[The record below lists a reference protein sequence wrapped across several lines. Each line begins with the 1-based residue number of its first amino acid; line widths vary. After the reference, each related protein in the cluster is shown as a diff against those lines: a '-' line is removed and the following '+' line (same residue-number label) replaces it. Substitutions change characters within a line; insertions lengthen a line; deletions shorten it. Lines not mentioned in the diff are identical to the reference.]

1 MSRKN
6 IENIYSLSPMQ
17 QGLLFHSLVASQE
30 ASYPVQIDWTLRGN
44 LDEAA
49 FLRAWQ
55 EVVDRHPI
63 LRTAFVWERLEKPM
77 QIVRKRILI
86 PVEQRDL
93 REMPAADQK
102 VWVTSYAADECNKS
116 FDLTRAPLMRLSL
129 LRLSDDT
136 YRFIWSLHH
145 LIIDGWS
152 LPLLVKEVFA
162 LYAAYSTGKEPR
174 LDRVKPFG
182 DYIGWLNKQSLSGA
196 ETFWK
201 RTLAGFVAPTPF
213 RVDHPVKEGEA
224 HEVDETMLVFSAAES
239 ASLQAFARQHQ
250 LTLSTLVQGAWALLL
265 ARYSG
270 EDDVLFGAT
279 VSGRSAPVPGID
291 RMVGL
296 FINTLPVR
304 VKVPAEQP
312 IVAWLAALQ
321 DQYSELREYEYSPLV
336 EVQGWSEVP
345 RGLPLFESQV
355 AFENYPEAEAL
366 LQGAGGLTVDKAR
379 METRT
384 HYPLTVV
391 AVFQKIL
398 MVRISSDRR
407 RFELPVVERMLQH
420 LKRLLAG
427 MLEQPTARVGEL
439 PLLTDDEKHRV
450 VVTWNE
456 SAVAFA
462 NAQHERVDQL
472 FDARADAT
480 PDALALVAGGARL
493 TYRELETQANR
504 LAHHLQTLGVGPDA
518 VVGLSM
524 GRTAEIIV
532 GLLGILKA
540 GGAYVPIDPAYPPAR
555 IAQIVEDAGVRVI
568 VTLGEFAAAMP
579 ATNVTV
585 VRLDD
590 DAAELAAASDA
601 RPTSAATAS
610 NLAYVLFTSGSTGKP
625 KGVAIEHRQ
634 LVNYVRGVASKL
646 ALPEDASY
654 AHISTFSADLGNTVL
669 FPPLCLGGTLHVIPQ
684 DLTTDPNG
692 LAEYF
697 ARERIDCLKIVPSHL
712 AALLSAS
719 HPERLIPRRLLV
731 LGGEGSSWD
740 LIARIAKLA
749 PDCRILN
756 HYGPTETTVGV
767 LTYPVDPTR
776 PAPTAIV
783 PLGRPLPNSRIY
795 VLDPRSQPT
804 PVGVPGEVYIG
815 GDGVARG
822 YLNRPDLTDERFV
835 PDPFGAPGSR
845 LYRTGDRARTLPD
858 GTICFLGRIDFQVK
872 IRGFRIE
879 LGEIEAAVQAHPAVA
894 EIIVLA
900 QEEAS
905 GDKRLVAYL
914 VPSAGSIDVPE
925 LRASLGQR
933 LPEYM
938 IPAAFVVL
946 DALPLTSNG
955 KIDRRA
961 LPALESSKIE
971 EAAIHVGPR
980 NPVEEVLAGIWSD
993 VFDRPEISVHDR
1005 FSDLGG
1011 HSLLAIQII
1020 ARTREAFQAEIPL
1033 RAIFEHPTI
1042 AALAEAVQ
1050 ASMREEEGLAAPP
1063 IEKVSRESA
1072 LRLSFAQERLWF
1084 LDQLEPGSAFYNVP
1098 SGLRIKGPLD
1108 AAALERALREI
1119 IRRHEVLRT
1128 TFTSFE
1134 GRPTQVIHESIA
1146 FTFPIDLVGPV
1157 PAAERDAV
1165 VRRHAEQ
1172 EAARPFDLITG
1183 PLVRARLVELD
1194 GDDHLLLLTLHHI
1207 VSDGWTRGIFNRELT
1222 TLYTAFLADKPSP
1235 LPELTLQY
1243 ADYAAWQRGWLAG
1256 EILDRQI
1263 AYWKKQ
1269 LTGAPQA
1276 IELPTDRPRP
1286 PVQRYRGGQ
1295 RITVLSADI
1304 AKSLKDLARREG
1316 VTLYM
1321 TLLAALDV
1329 LLHRYTGQDDVVVGT
1344 SISNRGHAD
1353 TERMIGFF
1361 INALVLRTELSG
1373 DLTFLDLLARV
1384 RDVCLGAYAHQDM
1397 PFERLVQELQPE
1409 PDPSRSPLF
1418 QVIFTMQNAPVSAID
1433 LSGLQLRPVKAESA
1447 TVKYDLTFVMGET
1460 PGGLGVSI
1468 EYNTDLFD
1476 AATIERMLGHLA
1488 TLLEGVAKSPDR
1500 RLGDLPLLRDEERQ
1514 RLLGAWNDTA
1524 ATFSTDEAI
1533 HELFEAQVD
1542 ATPDRMAL
1550 VAGLDRLTF
1559 GELDRRANR
1568 LAHHLRARG
1577 VGPESVVGLAVSRS
1591 AGMIVGLLAI
1601 LKAGGAYVPLDP
1613 AYPASRLADIL
1624 GEARS
1629 TVVVTEGRFAA
1640 SLPEGVRVVRLDDDA
1655 AAILAESAERPESA
1669 VTAQNLAYVLFT
1681 SGSTGKPK
1689 GVAIE
1694 HRQLVNYV
1702 RGVMTRLD
1710 LGDDASY
1717 AHVSTF
1723 SADLGNTV
1731 LFPPLVSGGCLHVIA
1746 EELTT
1751 NPNALAEYFT
1761 HERIDCLKI
1770 VPSHLAALLSAAHPE
1785 RILPKK
1791 LLVLGG
1797 EASTW
1802 ELVARLE
1809 KLAPAMRILNH
1820 YGPTETTVGVLT
1832 YAVEKGHPAAS
1843 PIVPL
1848 GRPLPNSRVYVLDA
1862 RRELSPVG
1870 VPGEVYIGG
1879 DGVAR
1884 GYLNRPDLTAER
1896 FVADP
1901 FGPAGSR
1908 LYRTGDRARTL
1919 PDGALVFLGRID
1931 HQVKIRGYRI
1941 ELGEIESALAT
1952 DAGVAEAVVLAPEDR
1967 PGDRRLVAYVVLRDG
1982 AAIGDVKSRLG
1993 ERLPEYMVPGSFV
2006 AIATIPLTPNGK
2018 IDRRALAASED
2029 RAEGATEDGY
2039 APPRNPVEE
2048 VLTAIWT
2055 DVFDRE
2061 RIGIHERF
2069 SDLGG
2074 HSLLAIQIVARARD
2088 AFQTSLALRA
2098 IFESPTIAGL
2108 AERIEESIREDE
2120 GAVVPPIRRAPREQ
2134 PLRLSFAQE
2143 RLWFLDQLEPGS
2155 ASYNIPAAIRL
2166 VGALDALALERALAT
2181 IYRRHE
2187 VLRTSFTAVDGH
2199 PTQVIHAD
2207 ATLRFLIQDLG
2218 EMLADDREAAM
2229 RAEVAAEAALPFDL
2243 ARGPLFR
2250 ARLIRLG
2257 VDEHVLL
2264 YTMHH
2269 IVSDAWTRGILN
2281 RELAAL
2287 YEAFQSGR
2295 PSPLPDLPIQYA
2307 DYAEWQRSWLDGEA
2321 LGRQLAYWKKHL
2333 EGAPSSID
2341 LPTDRPRPPVQTFRG
2356 ERRFFE
2362 LSPELTRGLKDLS
2375 RREGATLFMTL
2386 LAAFDVLLHRYSG
2399 QSDLVVGTPILNR
2412 TRQETEGL
2420 IGFFLNTLAIRAE
2433 ITPELTF
2440 QELLGRV
2447 REACLGAYGHQ
2458 DMPFERLVTEL
2469 SPERDLSRSPLFQ
2482 VMFTLQNAPGEAPR
2496 LGGLRLS
2503 PVSSG
2508 IATSKFDLT
2517 LGLGEGRG
2525 GLLGSFEYNSDL
2537 FDQSTIDR
2545 MIEHLRTLLEG
2556 VVENAERP
2564 VVAIPILGAM
2574 EREHVLR
2581 GLNATHVEHPKG
2593 RLIHQIF
2600 EAQADATPDAI
2611 ALVFEDQSLTYREVD
2626 GRANQL
2632 AHALRKRGVGPD
2644 VLVGVCLDRSLEL
2657 VIALYAV
2664 LKAGGAYVPL
2674 DPEYPKDRLAFMVE
2688 DARVPVL
2695 LTQAHVEAALPPH
2708 GAQVIRLDTGW
2719 DEIAKEPDSRLDRGD
2734 LGLANLAYVIY
2745 TSGSTGRPKGAMN
2758 EHRGVLNRLQWM
2770 QSAHGL
2776 TGEDRVLQKTP
2787 FSFDVSVWEFFWP
2800 LMFGATLVVAK
2811 PEGHKDPAY
2820 LADLVEAQ
2828 RITTMHFVPS
2838 MLKVFTD
2845 ELATSAPRARC
2856 GSLKRVFASGEA
2868 LLPTIVDGF
2877 AARLPGAALHNL
2889 YGPTEAAVDVTAWE
2903 CKAGS
2908 AIVPIGKPIDNVRIY
2923 LLDDRREPVPV
2934 GIRGELY
2941 IGGVQVARGYLNRV
2955 ELTADRFVADPFV
2968 PEEGYPLYR
2977 TGDVARWL
2985 PNGEIE
2991 YLGRVDHQVKIRGFR
3006 IELGE
3011 IEAAL
3016 AEHPATREV
3025 VVVAREDRP
3034 GDKRL
3039 VAYLACVEGPAPT
3052 VGDLRSFLKD
3062 TLPDY
3067 MVPAAFIV
3075 LAELP
3080 LTSSGK
3086 IDRRALPAPEDADR
3100 LDTGE
3105 AFVAP
3110 RSDVEATLCRIWAG
3124 VLRVEQVGVHD
3135 NFFEIGGDSIL
3146 SIQIVARAQQ
3156 AGLSITPRQLFQ
3168 HQTVAEL
3175 AEVAGTTRA
3184 LEAEQGLVTGSVEPT
3199 PVQRWW
3205 LELAPED
3212 PQHWNQSTFLEMK
3225 EPVDAAILEAV
3236 LGHLI
3241 AHHDALRLRLTR
3253 GSEGVSAVISAPQG
3267 PVPMITFDLRDAPEA
3282 AIAASIEKG
3291 AAEAQASL
3299 DLESGPLLRA
3309 VLWKLAPTS
3318 ADRLLIVIHHLAV
3331 DGVSWRILL
3340 DDLWTAYGQ
3349 LARGE
3354 AIQLAPKTTSFK
3366 RWSERLV
3373 EEAAIDAAVDEEAY
3387 WLSPARQHA
3396 ARVPVD
3402 RAEAAN
3408 TEGSVRHVVLA
3419 LTPAETE
3426 SLLREVPEAYQT
3438 QINDVLLAAFAQ
3450 AASAW
3455 TRSPNILVD
3464 VEGHGREDT
3473 IADVDVTRTV
3483 GWFTTVY
3490 PVLIELPPDAA
3501 PGRILTSVKEQLRAI
3516 PRRGLGYG
3524 LLRYLRGGMPSLA
3537 LEAMPAAEISFNYL
3551 GQIDQALPESGTFVR
3566 ARESSGP
3573 PHSLRARR
3581 RYLLDVAAN
3590 ISAGALRVRFAYSE
3604 ARHDKA
3610 TIERLAEGFLAALRA
3625 LITHA
3630 ISPEAGGYT
3639 PADFPRATLSQ
3650 EFIDALA
3657 ARDPGARGRKKT
3669 IDDIYPL
3676 SPMQQGLLFHTLVAR
3691 DTGTYVVHLGW
3702 TIRGQLD
3709 VAAFTRAF
3717 DEVANRHPILRTAF
3731 LWERLERP
3739 IQVVRKRVQVPVI
3752 LEDLRELGPEAQ
3764 AARIVEVAEA
3774 DRSRPFD
3781 LAEAP
3786 LMRLTF
3792 LRLADDA
3799 YRFYWSRHHLVMD
3812 GWSTP
3817 IVLREV
3823 FALYD
3828 AYAVG
3833 KEARLERVRP
3843 YGDYIAWIGAQ
3854 DTAKTEAFW
3863 RAQLKGFREP
3873 TPLGIEKAALPGEI
3887 EEFEEQRF
3895 VLPEAISGK
3904 LASFGRQHQLTMST
3918 VVQGAWALLLARY
3931 SGEDDVLFGATVSG
3945 RSAPVTG
3952 VDRMVGLFINTLAVR
3967 VAVDREAHALAWLK
3981 ALQEQQA
3988 ELREYEHTPLVHVQ
4002 GWSEMPRGTPLF
4014 ESLVVFENYPVEE
4027 SLKQGVR
4034 GLEILDARTTERP
4047 PYPLTVLAAFRR
4059 TLLVRVAYDRR
4070 RFDAPAVERLLGHL
4084 RALLEGIAAHPDV
4097 RLGELGIL
4105 SADERQ
4111 ELIHGLNDTDFTQP
4125 PAACLSD
4132 VFEAQVDA
4140 TPDAIALVFEE
4151 KMLTYRELDR
4161 RANQLARA
4169 LVKRG
4174 VGPEVLVGV
4183 CLDRSLEMVVAL
4195 YGVLKAGGAYVP
4207 LDPEYPQ
4214 DRLAFMLDDTK
4225 VPVVLTQAHL
4235 AGVLPAHG
4243 AQVIRLDTEWD
4254 AIANEPGS
4262 RPERAGITPDSL
4274 AYVIYTSGSTG
4285 RPKGA
4290 MNAHRGVLNRL
4301 FWMQRAYG
4309 LTPGDR
4315 VLQKTPFSFDVSVW
4329 EFFWPLMFGARLVI
4343 ARPEGHKDPGYLAGL
4358 IQAAAISTMHFVP
4371 SMLTV
4376 FLDDAASAGCTSL
4389 RRVFCSG
4396 EALPPPLV
4404 DAFFARLGATE
4415 LHNLYG
4421 PTEAAVDVTYFECKP
4436 GLPVIPIGRPVDNT
4450 SIYLLDASG
4459 SPVPR
4464 GVRGELYIGGVQVG
4478 RGYLNRAELTAER
4491 FLPDPFRGDGARMY
4505 RTGDVARWLPD
4516 GNVEY
4521 LGRADFQV
4529 KIRGFRIELG
4539 EIESALLRHG
4549 MVREVV
4555 VVAREDRPGDKR
4567 LVAYLVCAEGPA
4579 PSVGELRAFLKE
4591 TLPDYMLPA
4600 AFVVQLALPL
4610 TASGKIDRRALPAPD
4625 EGARLATGE
4634 AFVAPRDRAEEELCR
4649 IWASVL
4655 RLPHVG
4661 VHDNFFEIG
4670 GDSILSIQI
4679 VSRAQLAGLSITP
4692 RQVFEHPTVAELAAV
4707 AGSRAAVSAEQG
4719 AVTGTAPL
4727 TPVQQWFL
4735 ELAPEDPGHW
4745 NQMSFLEAKEPLD
4758 AAALEFAVSELVRH
4772 HDALRLRVTTSGADR
4787 AQEFAPPG
4795 VEAPFRRVDLT
4806 DLGDADSVAAIEK
4819 TAIETQS
4826 SLDLA
4831 AGPVLRV
4838 VLFDLGPARPSRLL
4852 FVIHHLAVD
4861 GVSWRI
4867 LLEDLWTAYGQRRRG
4882 EAIALPPK
4890 TTSFKRWAE
4899 ELAEHAKSPM
4909 IRGESDYWL
4918 APERGATHA
4927 IPVDHERGEND
4938 ERSVRAVVASL
4949 SADETES
4956 LLRDVPEAY
4965 RTQINDVLLTAFAQ
4979 VLGSW
4984 TGTPG
4989 ARVDLEGHGR
4999 EEIFADADITR
5010 TVGWFTAVFP
5020 VVIDLPESQAPG
5032 EALKSVKEQLR
5043 ALPGRGLGYGMLR
5056 YLGERGVADELR
5068 AAPQSGVMFNY
5079 LGQRDQAL
5087 PEDSPFRWARES
5099 SGPSRSPRA
5108 RRRYLL
5114 DVNATI
5120 AEGRLH
5126 VRWIYSENRHEKA
5139 TIEDLARR
5147 YTEALSA
5154 LIAHCVSPEARGV
5167 TPSDFQDAGLS
5178 QEALDMLVGVVDDD
5192 DLS

>member
-30 ASYPVQIDWTLRGN
+30 ASYPVQIDWTLRGD

-63 LRTAFVWERLEKPM
+63 LRTAFAWERLEKPM

-93 REMPAADQK
+93 RDLPEAERRA
-102 VWVTSYAADECNKS
+102 WVTSYAAEERDRS

-129 LRLSDDT
+129 LRLEDDA

-152 LPLLVKEVFA
+152 LPLVVKEVFA
-162 LYAAYSTGKEPR
+162 LYEAHAKGKEPR
-174 LDRVKPFG
+174 LDRVKPYG
-182 DYIGWLNKQSLSGA
+182 DYIGWLNKQGLAGA
-196 ETFWK
+196 EAFWRK
-201 RTLAGFVAPTPF
+201 TLAGFTAPTPF
-213 RVDHPVKEGEA
+213 RVDRSAKEGEP
-224 HEVDETMLVFSAAES
+224 HEIDETMLVFSELES
-239 ASLQAFARQHQ
+239 TRLQTFARQHQ

-279 VSGRSAPVPGID
+279 VSGRGAPVPGID

-312 IVAWLAALQ
+312 LLAWLAALQ
-321 DQYSELREYEYSPLV
+321 DHYAELREHEHTPLV

-366 LQGAGGLTVDKAR
+366 LQGAGGLRVEKAR

-384 HYPLTVV
+384 HYPLTVI
-391 AVFQKIL
+391 AVFQRIL

-407 RFELPVVERMLQH
+407 RFELPVIERMLQH
-420 LKRLLAG
+420 LRRLLAG
-427 MLEQPTARVGEL
+427 MVERPDARVGEL
-439 PLLTDDEKHRV
+439 PLLTDDETQRV
-450 VVTWNE
+450 LVSWNE
-456 SAVAFA
+456 TAIPFA
-462 NAQHERVDQL
+462 GDPCIHQL
-472 FDARADAT
+472 FEARADAT
-480 PDALALVAGGARL
+480 PDATALVAGSTRL
-493 TYRELETQANR
+493 TYRELDRRSNR
-504 LAHHLQTLGVGPDA
+504 LANHLRARGVGPEA

-524 GRTAEIIV
+524 GRSAEIIV

-540 GGAYVPIDPAYPPAR
+540 GGAYVPIDPTYPEAR
-555 IAQIVEDAGVRVI
+555 IARIVEDAGARVI
-568 VTLGEFAAAMP
+568 VTLAEFAAAMP
-579 ATNVTV
+579 AANITL
-585 VRLDD
+585 VRLDE
-590 DAAELAAASDA
+590 DAADLDAESDA
-601 RPTSAATAS
+601 RPESAVTSS
-610 NLAYVLFTSGSTGKP
+610 SLAYVLFTSGSTGTP

-634 LVNYVRGVASKL
+634 LVNYVRGVGSTL

-654 AHISTFSADLGNTVL
+654 AHVSTFSADLGNTVL
-669 FPPLCLGGTLHVIPQ
+669 FPPLCLGGTLHVLAQ
-684 DLTTDPNG
+684 ELTTDPDG
-692 LAEYF
+692 LAAYF
-697 ARERIDCLKIVPSHL
+697 TRERIDCLKIVPSHL

-740 LIARIAKLA
+740 LIARVARLA

-767 LTYPVDPTR
+767 LTYPVDR
-776 PAPTAIV
+776 AAPTPTALV
-783 PLGRPLPNSRIY
+783 PLGRPLPNSRVY
-795 VLDPRSQPT
+795 VLDGLRQPV
-804 PVGVPGEVYIG
+804 PIGVPGEIYIG

-822 YLNRPDLTDERFV
+822 YLGRPDLTGERFV
-835 PDPFGAPGSR
+835 TDPFGPPGSR
-845 LYRTGDRARTLPD
+845 LYRTGDRARCLPD
-858 GTICFLGRIDFQVK
+858 GTICFLGRVDFQVK

-879 LGEIEAAVQAHPAVA
+879 LGEIEAALQALPAVA
-894 EIIVLA
+894 EVVVLA
-900 QEEAS
+900 QDEAS

-914 VPSAGSIDVPE
+914 VAAAGSLDTAE
-925 LRASLGQR
+925 LRASLAQR

-938 IPAAFVVL
+938 IPASFVVL
-946 DALPLTSNG
+946 SALPLTSNG
-955 KIDRRA
+955 KVSRRA
-961 LPALESSKIE
+961 LPALEAATIE
-971 EAAIHVGPR
+971 EAIVHVGPR

-993 VFDRPEISVHDR
+993 VFERPTIGVHER
-1005 FSDLGG
+1005 FSELGG

-1050 ASMREEEGLAAPP
+1050 TSMREEEGLAAPP
-1063 IEKVSRESA
+1063 IEKVARGA
-1072 LRLSFAQERLWF
+1072 GLRLSFAQERLWF

-1098 SGLRIKGPLD
+1098 SGLRIKGALD

-1128 TFTSFE
+1128 TFTSAS
-1134 GRPTQVIHESIA
+1134 GRPLQIVHETID
-1146 FTFPIDLVGPV
+1146 FTFPIDRGVPV
-1157 PAAERDAV
+1157 PSAERDAV
-1165 VRRHAEQ
+1165 VLRHAEI
-1172 EAARPFDLITG
+1172 EAARPFDLVTG
-1183 PLVRARLVELD
+1183 PLLRARLVELD
-1194 GDDHLLLLTLHHI
+1194 TDDHLLLLTLHHI
-1207 VSDGWTRGIFNRELT
+1207 VSDGWTRGLLNRELT
-1222 TLYTAFLADKPSP
+1222 TLYTAFLAGKPSP

-1243 ADYAAWQRGWLAG
+1243 ADYAAWQRGWLSG

-1269 LTGAPQA
+1269 LDGAPQA
-1276 IELPTDRPRP
+1276 IDLPTDRPRP
-1286 PVQRYRGGQ
+1286 AVQRYRGGQ
-1295 RITVLSADI
+1295 RITVLSAGI
-1304 AKSLKDLARREG
+1304 ARALKDLARREG

-1329 LLHRYTGQDDVVVGT
+1329 LLHRYTGQDDIVVGT

-1361 INALVLRTELSG
+1361 INALVLRTQLSRE
-1373 DLTFLDLLARV
+1373 LTFVELLARV

-1418 QVIFTMQNAPVSAID
+1418 QVIFTMQNAPVEAID
-1433 LSGLQLRPVKAESA
+1433 LAGLELRAVKAASA
-1447 TVKYDLTFVMGET
+1447 TVKFDLTFVMGEI
-1460 PGGLGVSI
+1460 PSGLGVSI
-1468 EYNTDLFD
+1468 EYNADLFD
-1476 AATIERMLGHLA
+1476 ASTIERMLGHLG
-1488 TLLEGVAKSPDR
+1488 TLLESVAKTPSA
-1500 RLGDLPLLRDEERQ
+1500 RLGDLQLLRDEERQ
-1514 RLLGAWNDTA
+1514 RLLGTWNDTA
-1524 ATFSTDEAI
+1524 AAFSTDEAI

-1542 ATPDRMAL
+1542 ATPELPAL
-1550 VAGLDRLTF
+1550 VAGHDRLTF
-1559 GELDRRANR
+1559 RELDRRANQ
-1568 LAHHLRARG
+1568 LAHHLRGLG

-1591 AGMIVGLLAI
+1591 AGMIVGLLGI

-1613 AYPASRLADIL
+1613 AYPKPRLAEIL
-1624 GEARS
+1624 GEARAA
-1629 TVVVTEGRFAA
+1629 VVVTEGRFVD
-1640 SLPEGVRVVRLDDDA
+1640 SLPDGLRAVRLDDA
-1655 AAILAESAERPESA
+1655 ALVIAAESPDRLESA

-1689 GVAIE
+1689 GVAVE

-1702 RGVMTRLD
+1702 RGVRARLD
-1710 LGDDASY
+1710 LPADASY

-1731 LFPPLVSGGCLHVIA
+1731 LFPPLVSGGCLHLIP

-1751 NPNALAEYFT
+1751 SPDALAEYFT
-1761 HERIDCLKI
+1761 REGIDCLKI
-1770 VPSHLAALLSAAHPE
+1770 VPSHLAALLSAANPA
-1785 RILPKK
+1785 RVLPRK

-1802 ELVARLE
+1802 ELVARIE
-1809 KLAPAMRILNH
+1809 KLAPDCRILNH

-1832 YAVEKGHPAAS
+1832 YAVEKGHPAPS

-1862 RRELSPVG
+1862 QRQPSPTG
-1870 VPGEVYIGG
+1870 VPGEIYIGG

-1884 GYLNRPDLTAER
+1884 GYLDRPELTAER

-1901 FGPAGSR
+1901 FGPPGAR

-1919 PDGALVFLGRID
+1919 PDGALVFLGRTD
-1931 HQVKIRGYRI
+1931 SQLKIRGYRV
-1941 ELGEIESALAT
+1941 ELGEIEAALAA
-1952 DAGVAEAVVLAPEDR
+1952 DEGVAEAVVLAPEDS
-1967 PGDRRLVAYVVLRDG
+1967 PGDRRLVAFLVLREG
-1982 AAIGDVKSRLG
+1982 ATAAEVQARLEG
-1993 ERLPEYMVPGSFV
+1993 RLPGYMVPGSIATV
-2006 AIATIPLTPNGK
+2006 ATIPLTPNGK
-2018 IDRRALAASED
+2018 IDRKALAALEH
-2029 RAEGATEDGY
+2029 REGAEDGGH

-2048 VLTAIWT
+2048 VLAAIWT
-2055 DVFDRE
+2055 DVFDRP

-2088 AFQTSLALRA
+2088 AFQTQLPLRA

-2108 AERIEESIREDE
+2108 AERIELSIREDE
-2120 GAVVPPIRRAPREQ
+2120 GAVVPPIRRVPREH

-2143 RLWFLDQLEPGS
+2143 RLWFLDQLEPDR
-2155 ASYNIPAAIRL
+2155 ASYNIPAALRL
-2166 VGALDALALERALAT
+2166 TGALDAVALERALAA
-2181 IYRRHE
+2181 IVRRHE
-2187 VLRTSFTAVDGH
+2187 VLRTTFTSEGGR
-2199 PTQVIHAD
+2199 PTQVIHED
-2207 ATLRFLIQDLG
+2207 ATLRFLTQDLG
-2218 EMLADDREAAM
+2218 EILPDDREAAM
-2229 RAEVAAEAALPFDL
+2229 RAEAAAEARLPFDL

-2250 ARLIRLG
+2250 ARLIRIG

-2281 RELAAL
+2281 RELAVL

-2295 PSPLPDLPIQYA
+2295 PSPLPELPIQYA
-2307 DYAEWQRSWLDGEA
+2307 DYAEWQRGWLEGEA
-2321 LGRQLAYWKKHL
+2321 LDRQLAYWKKHL
-2333 EGAPSSID
+2333 AGAPAAID
-2341 LPTDRPRPPVQTFRG
+2341 LPTSRPRPSAQSFRG

-2362 LSPELTRGLKDLS
+2362 LSSELTRGLSALS
-2375 RREGATLFMTL
+2375 RRSGATLFMTL

-2399 QSDLVVGTPILNR
+2399 QADIVVGTPILNR

-2420 IGFFLNTLAIRAE
+2420 VGFFLNTLAIRAE
-2433 ITPELTF
+2433 IPDGVTF

-2447 REACLGAYGHQ
+2447 REACLGAYAHQ

-2469 SPERDLSRSPLFQ
+2469 APERDLSRSPLFQ

-2496 LGGLRLS
+2496 LKGLRLA

-2517 LGLGEGRG
+2517 LGLGEGKD
-2525 GLLGSFEYNSDL
+2525 GLLGSFEYSSDL
-2537 FDQSTIDR
+2537 FDAAMIDG
-2545 MIEHLRTLLEG
+2545 MIDHLRTLLEG
-2556 VVENAERP
+2556 VVADPEQP
-2564 VVAIPILGAM
+2564 VSAIPLLTAM

-2581 GLNATHVEHPKG
+2581 GLNATRVEHPQD
-2593 RLIHQIF
+2593 RLVHELF
-2600 EAQADATPDAI
+2600 EAQAARTPTRI
-2611 ALVFEDQSLTYREVD
+2611 ALVFEGVELTYGELDR
-2626 GRANQL
+2626 RSNQL

-2644 VLVGVCLDRSLEL
+2644 VLVGVCFERSIEL
-2657 VIALYAV
+2657 VVALYGV

-2674 DPEYPKDRLAFMVE
+2674 DPEYPTDRLAFMME
-2688 DARVPVL
+2688 DARVSVL

-2708 GAQVIRLDTGW
+2708 GTRVIRLDTGW
-2719 DEIAKEPDSRLDRGD
+2719 VEIESEPASKLERGD
-2734 LGLANLAYVIY
+2734 LRSGNLAYVIY

-2758 EHRGVLNRLQWM
+2758 EHRGILNRLQWM
-2770 QSAHGL
+2770 QATYGL
-2776 TGEDRVLQKTP
+2776 TGDDRVLQKTP
-2787 FSFDVSVWEFFWP
+2787 FSFDVSVWELFWP
-2800 LMFGATLVVAK
+2800 LMFGATLVLAK

-2820 LADLVEAQ
+2820 LVELIEASG
-2828 RITTMHFVPS
+2828 ITTIHFVPS
-2838 MLKVFTD
+2838 MLKVFTS
-2845 ELATSAPRARC
+2845 ELDSDPTRARC

-2868 LLPTIVDGF
+2868 LLPAMVDGL
-2877 AARLPGAALHNL
+2877 AARLPSAALHNL
-2889 YGPTEAAVDVTAWE
+2889 YGPTEAAVDVTAWA
-2903 CKAGS
+2903 CVAGS

-2923 LLDDRREPVPV
+2923 LLDARREPVPV
-2934 GIRGELY
+2934 GMRGELY

-2955 ELTADRFVADPFV
+2955 ELTADRFVPDPFV
-2968 PEEGYPLYR
+2968 PEDGYPLYR
-2977 TGDVARWL
+2977 TGDLARWL
-2985 PNGEIE
+2985 PSGELE
-2991 YLGRVDHQVKIRGFR
+2991 YLGRVDFQVKIRGFR
-3006 IELGE
+3006 VELGE

-3016 AEHPATREV
+3016 AEHPSVREV
-3025 VVVAREDRP
+3025 VVVAREERAGDR
-3034 GDKRL
+3034 RL
-3039 VAYLACVEGPAPT
+3039 VAYVACVEGPAPT

-3062 TLPDY
+3062 TLPEY
-3067 MVPAAFIV
+3067 MIPSAFLV

-3080 LTSSGK
+3080 LTPSGK
-3086 IDRRALPAPEDADR
+3086 IDRRALPAPEDGER

-3105 AFVAP
+3105 DFVAP
-3110 RSDVEATLCRIWAG
+3110 RSDVEAELCRIWAG
-3124 VLRVEQVGVHD
+3124 VLRLEQVGVHD
-3135 NFFEIGGDSIL
+3135 NFFAIGGDSIL

-3156 AGLSITPRQLFQ
+3156 AGLVITPRQLFQ

-3175 AEVAGTTRA
+3175 AGVAGTTRA
-3184 LEAEQGLVTGSVEPT
+3184 VLAEQGVVTGPVAIT

-3212 PQHWNQSTFLEMK
+3212 PHHWNQSTLLEVK
-3225 EPVDAAILEAV
+3225 EPVDAAILEEV
-3236 LGHLI
+3236 IEHLV

-3253 GSEGVSAVISAPQG
+3253 SDHDVRMTIAPPQGSAP
-3267 PVPMITFDLRDAPEA
+3267 MLCIDLRDAPEA
-3282 AIAASIEKG
+3282 SLAAAIEK
-3291 AAEAQASL
+3291 ASSEAQASL
-3299 DLESGPLLRA
+3299 NLESGPLIRA
-3309 VLWKLAPTS
+3309 VLWKLAPTTS
-3318 ADRLLIVIHHLAV
+3318 DRLLIVVHHLAV

-3340 DDLWTAYGQ
+3340 GDLWTAYAQ
-3349 LARGE
+3349 RARGG
-3354 AIQLAPKTTSFK
+3354 AIELAPKTTSFQ

-3373 EEAAIDAAVDEEAY
+3373 TEAHSEAVVAEEAY
-3387 WLSPARQHA
+3387 WIEEARAHVA
-3396 ARVPVD
+3396 PLPVD
-3402 RAEAAN
+3402 HDGGAN
-3408 TEGSVRHVVLA
+3408 TEATARHVVLA
-3419 LTPAETE
+3419 LTIEETAA
-3426 SLLREVPEAYQT
+3426 LLREVPEAYQT
-3438 QINDVLLAAFAQ
+3438 QIGDVLLAAFAQ
-3450 AASAW
+3450 TVSAW
-3455 TRSPNILVD
+3455 TGSPRTLVD

-3473 IADVDVTRTV
+3473 IPDVDVTRTV

-3490 PVLIELPPDAA
+3490 PLLIDLPPGASSA
-3501 PGRILTSVKEQLRAI
+3501 RALTSVKEQIRAV

-3524 LLRYLRGGMPSLA
+3524 LLRYLRQGGASAALASL
-3537 LEAMPAAEISFNYL
+3537 PAAEISFNYL
-3551 GQIDQALPESGTFVR
+3551 GQVDQALPEASTFQR

-3573 PHSLRARR
+3573 PHSLRAKR
-3581 RYLLDVAAN
+3581 RYLIDVAAN
-3590 ISAGALRVRFAYSE
+3590 VSGGALRVRFAYSDL
-3604 ARHDKA
+3604 RHDQA
-3610 TIERLAEGFLAALRA
+3610 TIERLAESFLIAVRV
-3625 LITHA
+3625 LIAHA
-3630 ISPEAGGYT
+3630 SSPAAGGYT
-3639 PADFPRATLSQ
+3639 PSDFPRGGLSQ
-3650 EFIDALA
+3650 GFIDALA
-3657 ARDPGARGRKKT
+3657 AQDPGARGRQKT
-3669 IDDIYPL
+3669 IADIYPL
-3676 SPMQQGLLFHTLVAR
+3676 SPMQEGLLFHTLVAR
-3691 DTGTYVVHLGW
+3691 DTGTYVVHLSW
-3702 TIRGQLD
+3702 TIRGDLD

-3739 IQVVRKRVQVPVI
+3739 IQIVRKRVQIPVTI
-3752 LEDLRELGPEAQ
+3752 EDLRELDPAAQ
-3764 AARIVEVAEA
+3764 AARSAEVAGA
-3774 DRSRPFD
+3774 DRSRSFD
-3781 LAEAP
+3781 LAQAP

-3799 YRFYWSRHHLVMD
+3799 WRFYWSRHHLVMD

-3823 FALYD
+3823 FALYE
-3828 AYAVG
+3828 AFTQN

-3843 YGDYIAWIGAQ
+3843 YSDYIAWIGAQ
-3854 DTAKTEAFW
+3854 DAAKTEAFW
-3863 RAQLKGFREP
+3863 RAQLRGFREP
-3873 TPLGIEKAALPGEI
+3873 TPLGIEKLTAAGEV
-3887 EEFEEQRF
+3887 EAFEEQRF

-3904 LASFGRQHQLTMST
+3904 LASFGRQHQLTMSS

-3945 RSAPVTG
+3945 RSAPVLG

-3967 VAVDREAHALAWLK
+3967 VRVDREARALVWLK

-3988 ELREYEHTPLVHVQ
+3988 ELREYEHTPLVQVQ

-4027 SLKQGVR
+4027 SLKQGAR
-4034 GLEILDARTTERP
+4034 GLQITDARTTERP

-4059 TLLVRVAYDRR
+4059 TLLVRLAYDRR
-4070 RFDAPAVERLLGHL
+4070 RFDDAAVERLLGHL
-4084 RALLEGIAAHPDV
+4084 RALLEGIAAHPDC
-4097 RLGELGIL
+4097 RLGELSML
-4105 SADERQ
+4105 SAEERQ
-4111 ELIHGLNDTDFTQP
+4111 ELIFGLNDTAFTQP
-4125 PAACLSD
+4125 EATCLSD
-4132 VFEAQVDA
+4132 VFEAQVER
-4140 TPDAIALVFEE
+4140 TPDAVALSFEGLE
-4151 KMLTYRELDR
+4151 LTYRELDR
-4161 RANQLARA
+4161 RSNQLAHA
-4169 LVKRG
+4169 LRKRG
-4174 VGPEVLVGV
+4174 VGAEVLVGV
-4183 CLDRSLEMVVAL
+4183 CLDRSLELVIAI

-4207 LDPEYPQ
+4207 LDPEYPK
-4214 DRLAFMLDDTK
+4214 DRLAFMIDDTRISI
-4225 VPVVLTQAHL
+4225 VLTQEHL

-4243 AQVIRLDTEWD
+4243 AEVIRLDTAWD
-4254 AIANEPGS
+4254 TIAVEPET
-4262 RPERAGITPDSL
+4262 RPGREGITPATL

-4290 MNAHRGVLNRL
+4290 MNEHRGILNRL

-4309 LTPGDR
+4309 LTAADR

-4329 EFFWPLMFGARLVI
+4329 ELFWPLMFGARLVL
-4343 ARPEGHKDPGYLAGL
+4343 AKPDGHRDPGYLAGL
-4358 IQAAAISTMHFVP
+4358 IQASGITTIHFVP

-4376 FLDDAASAGCTSL
+4376 FTGDAGAAGCTSL

-4396 EALPPPLV
+4396 EALPPTLAS
-4404 DAFFARLGATE
+4404 AFFTRFGATE

-4421 PTEAAVDVTYFECKP
+4421 PTEAAVDVTHWACEP
-4436 GLPVIPIGRPVDNT
+4436 GATVVPIGRPVDNT
-4450 SIYLLDASG
+4450 SIYLLDARG
-4459 SPVPR
+4459 EPVPR

-4478 RGYLNRAELTAER
+4478 RGYLNRAELTSER
-4491 FLPDPFRGDGARMY
+4491 FLPDPFRGDGGRMY
-4505 RTGDVARWLPD
+4505 RTGDVARRLPD
-4516 GNVEY
+4516 GAIEY

-4529 KIRGFRIELG
+4529 KIRGFRVELG
-4539 EIESALLRHG
+4539 EIEAALLRHG
-4549 MVREVV
+4549 LVREVV
-4555 VVAREDRPGDKR
+4555 VVAREERPGEKR
-4567 LVAYLVCAEGPA
+4567 LVAYLVCAEGPS
-4579 PSVGELRAFLKE
+4579 PSAFDLRAFLQE
-4591 TLPDYMLPA
+4591 TLPDYMVPA
-4600 AFVVQLALPL
+4600 AFVVLLALPM

-4625 EGARLATGE
+4625 EGSRLGTGE
-4634 AFVAPRDRAEEELCR
+4634 AFVAARSDAEEELSR

-4655 RLPHVG
+4655 RRPRVG

-4707 AGSRAAVSAEQG
+4707 AGSRAEVAAEQG
-4719 AVTGTAPL
+4719 VVTGTAPL
-4727 TPVQQWFL
+4727 TPVQRWFF
-4735 ELAPEDPGHW
+4735 ELGPEDPSHW

-4758 AAALEFAVSELVRH
+4758 AAALEGAVADLLRH
-4772 HDALRLRVTTSGADR
+4772 HDALRLRVAKSGAGVE
-4787 AQEFAPPG
+4787 QTFAPLTA
-4795 VEAPFRRVDLT
+4795 ETPFRRVDLAE
-4806 DLGDADSVAAIEK
+4806 LGDAESTASIEKIAIE
-4819 TAIETQS
+4819 AQS

-4838 VLFDLGPARPSRLL
+4838 VLFDLGPTRPSRLL
-4852 FVIHHLAVD
+4852 LVIHHLAVD

-4867 LLEDLWTAYGQRRRG
+4867 LLEDLWTAYGQRRRA
-4882 EAIALPPK
+4882 EATALPPK

-4899 ELAEHAKSPM
+4899 ELAEHAKSPS
-4909 IRGESDYWL
+4909 ILGEVAYWL
-4918 APERGATHA
+4918 DPARAAAHA
-4927 IPVDHERGEND
+4927 VPVDRQRGEND
-4938 ERSVRAVVASL
+4938 EQSVRAVVASL
-4949 SADETES
+4949 SAEETES

-4965 RTQINDVLLTAFAQ
+4965 RTQINDVLLTALAQ
-4979 VLGSW
+4979 VLGGW

-4999 EEIFADADITR
+4999 EEIFEDADLTR

-5020 VVIDLPESQAPG
+5020 VVIDLPENAGPG

-5056 YLGERGVADELR
+5056 YLGDDEVAAKLR
-5068 AAPQSGVMFNY
+5068 AAPEAGVMFNY

-5087 PEDSPFRWARES
+5087 PEASPFRWARES

-5139 TIEDLARR
+5139 TIERLARR
-5147 YTEALSA
+5147 YTEALAA
-5154 LIAHCVSPEARGV
+5154 LVAHCVSPEARGV
-5167 TPSDFQDAGLS
+5167 TPSDFEDAGLS

-5192 DLS
+5192 DPS

>member
-77 QIVRKRILI
+77 QIVRKRIVI

-93 REMPAADQK
+93 REMPEGERQA
-102 VWVTSYAADECNKS
+102 WVTSYAADECNKS

-129 LRLSDDT
+129 LRLTDDT

-162 LYAAYSTGKEPR
+162 LYAAYGAGKEPR

-182 DYIGWLNKQSLSGA
+182 DYIGWLNKQSLASA
-196 ETFWK
+196 EAFWRK
-201 RTLAGFVAPTPF
+201 TLGGFTAPTPF
-213 RVDHPVKEGEA
+213 RVDHPVKEGEP
-224 HEVDETMLVFSAAES
+224 HEVDETMLVFTAAES
-239 ASLQAFARQHQ
+239 AALQAFARQHQ

-312 IVAWLAALQ
+312 VVAWLKAVQ

-407 RFELPVVERMLQH
+407 RFDLPTVERMLQH

-427 MLEQPTARVGEL
+427 MQEQPMAPVGEL
-439 PLLTDDEKHRV
+439 PLLSDDEKRTV

-456 SAVAFA
+456 SAAAFPA
-462 NAQHERVDQL
+462 DERVHQL
-472 FDARADAT
+472 FEARVDAT
-480 PDALALVAGGARL
+480 PDATALVAGSTRL
-493 TYRELETQANR
+493 TYLELETQANR
-504 LAHHLQTLGVGPDA
+504 IAHHLQKLGVGPDS

-555 IAQIVEDAGVRVI
+555 IAQIVEDAGVKVI
-568 VTLGEFAAAMP
+568 VTLGEFAANMP
-579 ATNVTV
+579 STNVAV
-585 VRLDD
+585 VCVDPGT
-590 DAAELAAASDA
+590 AALAVESDA
-601 RPTSAATAS
+601 RPTSAVTSS

-646 ALPEDASY
+646 ALPVDASY

-697 ARERIDCLKIVPSHL
+697 TRERIDCLKIVPSHL

-740 LIARIAKLA
+740 LIARIARLG

-767 LTYPVDPTR
+767 LTYPVDPGA

-795 VLDPRSQPT
+795 VLDTLRQPT

-835 PDPFGAPGSR
+835 ADPFGPPGSR

-879 LGEIEAAVQAHPAVA
+879 LGEIEAAIQAHHAVA

-914 VPSAGSIDVPE
+914 VANAGTIDLAD
-925 LRASLGQR
+925 LRASLLLK

-961 LPALESSKIE
+961 LPALESSKVL
-971 EAAIHVGPR
+971 EAAPYVGPR

-993 VFDRPEISVHDR
+993 VFDRPEISVHER

-1042 AALAEAVQ
+1042 ADLAEAVQ

-1063 IEKVSRESA
+1063 IEKVSRDGA

-1108 AAALERALREI
+1108 AASLERALREI

-1134 GRPTQVIHESIA
+1134 GRPTQVIHAAID
-1146 FTFPIDLVGPV
+1146 FPFPIDQVGPV
-1157 PAAERDAV
+1157 PSAERDLV
-1165 VRRHAEQ
+1165 VRHHAEQ

-1183 PLVRARLVELD
+1183 PLVRARLVVLD
-1194 GDDHLLLLTLHHI
+1194 VDDHLLLLTLHHI

-1222 TLYTAFLADKPSP
+1222 TLYTAFLAGKPSP
-1235 LPELTLQY
+1235 LPELALQY

-1256 EILDRQI
+1256 DILDRQI

-1295 RITVLSADI
+1295 RITVLSAEI

-1329 LLHRYTGQDDVVVGT
+1329 LLHRYTGQDDIVVGT

-1361 INALVLRTELSG
+1361 INALVLRTELSS

-1476 AATIERMLGHLA
+1476 ASTIERMLGHLG
-1488 TLLEGVAKSPDR
+1488 TLLEGVAKAPDR

-1514 RLLGAWNDTA
+1514 KLLGAWNDTA

-1542 ATPDRMAL
+1542 ATPERMAL
-1550 VAGLDRLTF
+1550 VAGMDRLTF
-1559 GELDRRANR
+1559 RELDRRANR

-1591 AGMIVGLLAI
+1591 AGMIVGLLGI

-1613 AYPASRLADIL
+1613 AYPPSRLADIL

-1629 TVVVTEGRFAA
+1629 SVVVTEGRFAA

-1655 AAILAESAERPESA
+1655 AAIVAESDARPESA
-1669 VTAQNLAYVLFT
+1669 VTSQNLAYVLFT

-1694 HRQLVNYV
+1694 HRQLVSYV
-1702 RGVMTRLD
+1702 RGVMSRLD
-1710 LGDDASY
+1710 LADDASY

-1770 VPSHLAALLSAAHPE
+1770 VPSHLAALLSASHPE

-1802 ELVARLE
+1802 ELVARIE
-1809 KLAPAMRILNH
+1809 KLAPETRILNH

-1832 YAVEKGHPAAS
+1832 YAVEKGHVAPA

-1862 RRELSPVG
+1862 QRQPTPTG

-1901 FGPAGSR
+1901 FGAPGQR
-1908 LYRTGDRARTL
+1908 LYRTGDRARYL
-1919 PDGALVFLGRID
+1919 PDGSLVFLGRID
-1931 HQVKIRGYRI
+1931 LQVKIRGYRI
-1941 ELGEIESALAT
+1941 ELGEIEAALAA
-1952 DAGVAEAVVLAPEDR
+1952 DVGVAEAVVLAPDDS
-1967 PGDRRLVAYVVLRDG
+1967 PGDRRLVAFVVLRDG
-1982 AAIGDVKSRLG
+1982 AAMSDVKSRLG

-2006 AIATIPLTPNGK
+2006 ATATIPLTPNGK
-2018 IDRRALAASED
+2018 IDRRALAAEE
-2029 RAEGATEDGY
+2029 RPAGVEEDGY
-2039 APPRNPVEE
+2039 AAPRNPVEE
-2048 VLTAIWT
+2048 VLAAIWT
-2055 DVFDRE
+2055 DVFDKE

-2088 AFQTSLALRA
+2088 AFQTQLALRA

-2108 AERIEESIREDE
+2108 AERIEESIREEE
-2120 GAVVPPIRRAPREQ
+2120 GAVVPPIRHVPREQ
-2134 PLRLSFAQE
+2134 VLRLSFAQE
-2143 RLWFLDQLEPGS
+2143 RLWFLDQLEPDR

-2166 VGALDALALERALAT
+2166 TGALDVSALERALAT

-2187 VLRTSFTAVDGH
+2187 VLRTTFTAEDGR
-2199 PTQVIHAD
+2199 PRQVIHAD

-2229 RAEVAAEAALPFDL
+2229 RAEAAAEARLPFDL

-2269 IVSDAWTRGILN
+2269 IVSDAWTRGIFN

-2287 YEAFQSGR
+2287 YEAFVAGR

-2307 DYAEWQRSWLDGEA
+2307 DYAEWQRAWLDGEA
-2321 LGRQLAYWKKHL
+2321 LGRQLEYWKKHL

-2362 LSPELTRGLKDLS
+2362 LSPELLRGLKDLS
-2375 RREGATLFMTL
+2375 RRNGATLFMTL
-2386 LAAFDVLLHRYSG
+2386 LTAFDVLLHRLSG

-2433 ITPELTF
+2433 ITDRVTF
-2440 QELLGRV
+2440 VELLERV
-2447 REACLGAYGHQ
+2447 REACLGAYAHQ

-2482 VMFTLQNAPGEAPR
+2482 VMFTLQNAPGEAPH
-2496 LGGLRLS
+2496 LGALRLS

-2517 LGLGEGRG
+2517 LGLGEGKG
-2525 GLLGSFEYNSDL
+2525 GLLGSFEYNLDL
-2537 FDQSTIDR
+2537 FDPGTIDR
-2545 MIEHLRTLLEG
+2545 MIEQLRTLLEG
-2556 VVENAERP
+2556 VVADAERP
-2564 VVAIPILGAM
+2564 VVEIPILTAM
-2574 EREHVLR
+2574 EREHVLS
-2581 GLNATHVEHPKG
+2581 GLNATRVDHPKG
-2593 RLIHQIF
+2593 LLIHQIF
-2600 EAQADATPDAI
+2600 EAQAERTPDAI
-2611 ALVFEDQSLTYREVD
+2611 ALVFEGKSLTYGELDR
-2626 GRANQL
+2626 RANQL
-2632 AHALRKRGVGPD
+2632 AHALRGRGVGPD

-2657 VIALYAV
+2657 VIALYGV

-2674 DPEYPKDRLAFMVE
+2674 DPEYPRDRLAFMVE

-2708 GAQVIRLDTGW
+2708 GAQVIRLDTEW
-2719 DEIAKEPDSRLDRGD
+2719 AQIEKEPDSRLERGD
-2734 LGLANLAYVIY
+2734 LGLNHLAYVIY

-2776 TGEDRVLQKTP
+2776 TGADRVLQKTP

-2811 PEGHKDPAY
+2811 PEGHKDPTY
-2820 LADLVEAQ
+2820 LVDLIEAQ
-2828 RITTMHFVPS
+2828 GITTMHFVPS

-2845 ELATSAPRARC
+2845 ELEREATRPRC
-2856 GSLKRVFASGEA
+2856 TSLKRVFASGEA
-2868 LLPTIVDGF
+2868 LLPAMVDAF
-2877 AARLPGAALHNL
+2877 VARLPGAALHNL

-2923 LLDDRREPVPV
+2923 LLDERREPVPV
-2934 GIRGELY
+2934 GVRGELY

-2955 ELTADRFVADPFV
+2955 EMTADRFVADPFV

-3067 MVPAAFIV
+3067 MIPAAFIV
-3075 LAELP
+3075 LDELP

-3086 IDRRALPAPEDADR
+3086 IDRKALPAPDQADR

-3110 RSDVEATLCRIWAG
+3110 RSDVEEALCRIWAG
-3124 VLRVEQVGVHD
+3124 VLRLEQVGVHD
-3135 NFFEIGGDSIL
+3135 NFFAIGGDSIL

-3175 AEVAGTTRA
+3175 AEVAGTTLA
-3184 LEAEQGLVTGSVEPT
+3184 LSAEQGLVTGPVEPT

-3205 LELAPED
+3205 LELAPEE
-3212 PQHWNQSTFLEMK
+3212 PQHWNQSTFLELK
-3225 EPVDAAILEAV
+3225 EPVDELILEEV
-3236 LGHLI
+3236 LLHLI
-3241 AHHDALRLRLTR
+3241 AHHDALRLRLVRDGDGVVQTIAAP
-3253 GSEGVSAVISAPQG
+3253 EGPAP
-3267 PVPMITFDLRDAPEA
+3267 MRCFDLRDAPEA
-3282 AIAASIEKG
+3282 SFTVAIEKA

-3299 DLESGPLLRA
+3299 DLASGPLVRA

-3318 ADRLLIVIHHLAV
+3318 PDRLLIVIHHLAV

-3340 DDLWTAYGQ
+3340 DDLWTAYAQ
-3349 LARGE
+3349 RVRGE

-3373 EEAAIDAAVDEEAY
+3373 EEASRDALVDEETY
-3387 WLSPARQHA
+3387 WLSPARTHA
-3396 ARVPVD
+3396 ARIPVD
-3402 RAEAAN
+3402 RFETAN
-3408 TEGSVRHVVLA
+3408 TEETVRHVVLA

-3450 AASAW
+3450 ASSVW

-3473 IADVDVTRTV
+3473 ISGVDVTRTV

-3490 PVLIELPPDAA
+3490 PVLIEVPLGAGA
-3501 PGRILTSVKEQLRAI
+3501 GRVLTSVKEQLRAI

-3524 LLRYLRGGMPSLA
+3524 LLRYLRGGLPSLA

-3551 GQIDQALPESGTFVR
+3551 GQIDQALPDDSTFTR

-3573 PHSLRARR
+3573 AHSPKARR

-3610 TIERLAEGFLAALRA
+3610 TIERLAERFLTELRA
-3625 LITHA
+3625 LIAHA

-3639 PADFPRATLSQ
+3639 PADFPRSPLSQ
-3650 EFIDALA
+3650 EIIDALA
-3657 ARDPGARGRKKT
+3657 IQDPGARGRKKT

-3676 SPMQQGLLFHTLVAR
+3676 SPMQQGLLFHTLIAQ
-3691 DTGTYVVHLGW
+3691 DTATYVVHLGW
-3702 TIRGQLD
+3702 TIRGELD

-3739 IQVVRKRVQVPVI
+3739 IQIVRKRVSVPVTI
-3752 LEDLRELGPEAQ
+3752 EDLRALSAEAQ
-3764 AARIVEVAEA
+3764 AARSAEVAEA
-3774 DRSRPFD
+3774 DRTRPFD
-3781 LAEAP
+3781 LAQAP

-3854 DTAKTEAFW
+3854 DSAKTEAFW
-3863 RAQLKGFREP
+3863 RGQLAGFRAP
-3873 TPLGIEKAALPGEI
+3873 TPLGIEKLTAPGEI

-3895 VLPEAISGK
+3895 VLPEAISSK

-3952 VDRMVGLFINTLAVR
+3952 IDRMVGLFINTLAVR
-3967 VAVDREAHALAWLK
+3967 VAIDRDAPALTWLK

-3988 ELREYEHTPLVHVQ
+3988 ELREYEHTPLVQVQ

-4034 GLEILDARTTERP
+4034 GLTILDARTTERP
-4047 PYPLTVLAAFRR
+4047 PYPMTVLAAFRR
-4059 TLLVRVAYDRR
+4059 TLLVRAAYDRR
-4070 RFDAPAVERLLGHL
+4070 RFDAAAVERLLGHL
-4084 RALLEGIAAHPDV
+4084 RALLEGIAAHPDCH
-4097 RLGELGIL
+4097 LGDLAIL
-4105 SADERQ
+4105 SEGERQ
-4111 ELIHGLNDTDFTQP
+4111 ELIHGLNDTAFTHP
-4125 PAACLSD
+4125 EAACLSD
-4132 VFEAQVDA
+4132 VFEAQVEK
-4140 TPDAIALVFEE
+4140 TPDAIALVFEGE
-4151 KMLTYRELDR
+4151 TLTYRELDR
-4161 RANQLARA
+4161 RSNQLAHA
-4169 LVKRG
+4169 LRKRG

-4183 CLDRSLEMVVAL
+4183 CLDRSLEMVIAL

-4207 LDPEYPQ
+4207 LDPEYPR
-4214 DRLAFMLDDTK
+4214 DRLAFMLDDAK

-4235 AGVLPAHG
+4235 ATALPAHG
-4243 AQVIRLDTEWD
+4243 AHVIQLDTEWST
-4254 AIANEPGS
+4254 IAEEPDS
-4262 RPERAGITPDSL
+4262 RPGRGEITPDTL

-4290 MNAHRGVLNRL
+4290 MNAHRGILNRL

-4309 LTPGDR
+4309 LTASDR

-4329 EFFWPLMFGARLVI
+4329 ELFWPLMFGATLVV
-4343 ARPEGHKDPGYLAGL
+4343 AKPEGHKDPAYLAGL
-4358 IQAAAISTMHFVP
+4358 IQAAGITTMHFVP

-4376 FLDDAASAGCTSL
+4376 FLDDAGSAACTSL

-4421 PTEAAVDVTYFECKP
+4421 PTEAAVDVTFFACKP
-4436 GLPVIPIGRPVDNT
+4436 GLAVIPIGRPVDNT
-4450 SIYLLDASG
+4450 SMYVLDARG
-4459 SPVPR
+4459 ALVPR
-4464 GVRGELYIGGVQVG
+4464 GVQGELYIGGVQVG

-4491 FLPDPFRGDGARMY
+4491 FLPDPFRGAGGRMY

-4516 GNVEY
+4516 GSIEY

-4555 VVAREDRPGDKR
+4555 VVAREERAGEKR
-4567 LVAYLVCAEGPA
+4567 LVAYLVNAEGPA

-4600 AFVVQLALPL
+4600 AFVVLLALPL

-4625 EGARLATGE
+4625 DHSRLATGE
-4634 AFVAPRDRAEEELCR
+4634 AFVAPRGRAEEELSR

-4655 RLPHVG
+4655 RLPKVG

-4679 VSRAQLAGLSITP
+4679 VSRAQLAGLSISP
-4692 RQVFEHPTVAELAAV
+4692 RQVFEHPTIAELAAV
-4707 AGSRAAVSAEQG
+4707 AGSRAAISAEQG
-4719 AVTGTAPL
+4719 AVVGTAPL

-4745 NQMSFLEAKEPLD
+4745 NQMSFLEAKERLD
-4758 AAALEFAVSELVRH
+4758 AEALEFAVAALVRH
-4772 HDALRLRVTTSGADR
+4772 HDALRLRVAKRGSGFE
-4787 AQEFAPPG
+4787 QEFAPPWA
-4795 VEAPFRRVDLT
+4795 EAPFQRVDLT
-4806 DLGDADSVAAIEK
+4806 DLDDAASVEAIER
-4819 TAIETQS
+4819 TAIATQA

-4831 AGPVLRV
+4831 VGPLLRV

-4867 LLEDLWTAYGQRRRG
+4867 LLEDLWTAYGQRLRG
-4882 EAIALPPK
+4882 EAVALPPK

-4899 ELAEHAKSPM
+4899 QLAEHAKSPM

-4918 APERGATHA
+4918 HPVRAAAHA
-4927 IPVDHERGEND
+4927 IPIDHEVGDND

-4979 VLGSW
+4979 VLAGW

-4999 EEIFADADITR
+4999 EEIFDDADITR
-5010 TVGWFTAVFP
+5010 SVGWFTAVFP
-5020 VVIDLPESQAPG
+5020 VVLDLPENEGPG

-5056 YLGERGVADELR
+5056 YLGEPAIGARLR
-5068 AAPQSGVMFNY
+5068 AMPQSAVMFNY

-5087 PEDSPFRWARES
+5087 PEESPFRWARES
-5099 SGPSRSPRA
+5099 SGPARSPRA

-5167 TPSDFQDAGLS
+5167 TPSDFQDSGLS

>member
-93 REMPAADQK
+93 RDMPEGDRQAWVKAYAD
-102 VWVTSYAADECNKS
+102 DECNKS

-129 LRLSDDT
+129 LRLEDHA

-152 LPLLVKEVFA
+152 LPLVVKEVFA

-182 DYIGWLNKQSLSGA
+182 DYIGWLNKQSLESA
-196 ETFWK
+196 EAFWK
-201 RTLAGFVAPTPF
+201 KTLAGFVAPTPF
-213 RVDHPVKEGEA
+213 RVDHPAKEGET
-224 HEVDETMLVFSAAES
+224 HEIDETMLVFTAAES
-239 ASLQAFARQHQ
+239 ASLTAFARQHQ

-265 ARYSG
+265 SRYSG

-304 VKVPAEQP
+304 VKVPADQP
-312 IVAWLAALQ
+312 LVAWLQALQ
-321 DQYSELREYEYSPLV
+321 EQYSELREYEHSPLV
-336 EVQGWSEVP
+336 DVQGWSEVP

-366 LQGAGGLTVDKAR
+366 LQGAGGLVVDKAR

-407 RFELPVVERMLQH
+407 RFDLPVVERMLQH

-427 MLEQPTARVGEL
+427 MLERPTARVGEL
-439 PLLTDDEKHRV
+439 PLLTDDERHRV

-456 SAVAFA
+456 SAAPFA
-462 NAQHERVDQL
+462 NDERIDQL

-480 PDALALVAGGARL
+480 PDATALVAGPTRL
-493 TYRELETQANR
+493 TFRELSSQANR
-504 LAHHLQTLGVGPDA
+504 LAHHLQKLGVGPDA
-518 VVGLSM
+518 VVGLAM

-555 IAQIVEDAGVRVI
+555 IAQIVEDAGVKVI
-568 VTLGEFAAAMP
+568 VTLDQFASAMP
-579 ATNVTV
+579 AANVTV
-585 VRLDD
+585 VRLDEG
-590 DAAELAAASDA
+590 AAELAAASDA
-601 RPTSAATAS
+601 RPTSAATS
-610 NLAYVLFTSGSTGKP
+610 SSLAYVLFTSGSTGKP

-634 LVNYVRGVASKL
+634 LVNYVRGVGSKL
-646 ALPEDASY
+646 GLPADASY

-697 ARERIDCLKIVPSHL
+697 TRERIDCLKIVPSHL
-712 AALLSAS
+712 AALLSAG

-740 LIARIAKLA
+740 LIARVAHLA

-767 LTYPVDPTR
+767 LTHPVEPGA
-776 PAPTAIV
+776 PADTAIV
-783 PLGRPLPNSRIY
+783 PLGRPLPNSRVY
-795 VLDPRSQPT
+795 VLDPLRQPT
-804 PVGVPGEVYIG
+804 PIGVPGEVYIG

-835 PDPFGAPGSR
+835 PDPFGPVGSR

-879 LGEIEAAVQAHPAVA
+879 LGEIEAAIQAHPAVA

-914 VPSAGSIDVPE
+914 VPSAGTIDVAD
-925 LRASLGQR
+925 LRASLAQR

-946 DALPLTSNG
+946 AALPLTSNG

-961 LPALESSKIE
+961 LPALESSKVE
-971 EAAIHVGPR
+971 EAAAHVGPR
-980 NPVEEVLAGIWSD
+980 NPVEEVLVGIWSD

-1063 IEKVSRESA
+1063 IEKVSRDA
-1072 LRLSFAQERLWF
+1072 PLRLSFAQERLWF
-1084 LDQLEPGSAFYNVP
+1084 LDQLEPGSSFYNVP
-1098 SGLRIKGPLD
+1098 SGLRIKGALD
-1108 AAALERALREI
+1108 PAALERALREI

-1128 TFTSFE
+1128 TFTSVE
-1134 GRPTQVIHESIA
+1134 GRPTQIIHATIDFA
-1146 FTFPIDLVGPV
+1146 FPIDRVGPV
-1157 PAAERDAV
+1157 PSSERDAV
-1165 VRRHAEQ
+1165 VRRHAEI

-1222 TLYTAFLADKPSP
+1222 ALYTAFLAGKASP
-1235 LPELTLQY
+1235 LPELALQY

-1269 LTGAPQA
+1269 LAGAPQA

-1304 AKSLKDLARREG
+1304 ARALKDLSRREG

-1329 LLHRYTGQDDVVVGT
+1329 LLHRYTGQGDVVVGT

-1361 INALVLRTELSG
+1361 INALVLRTELSS
-1373 DLTFLDLLARV
+1373 DLPFVELLARV

-1476 AATIERMLGHLA
+1476 ASTIERMLGHLGA
-1488 TLLEGVAKSPDR
+1488 LLEGVAKTPEK
-1500 RLGDLPLLRDEERQ
+1500 RLGDLPLLREEERQ
-1514 RLLGAWNDTA
+1514 RLLVRWNDTA
-1524 ATFSTDEAI
+1524 AAFSTDEAI

-1542 ATPDRMAL
+1542 ATPERMAL
-1550 VAGLDRLTF
+1550 VAGLDRITF
-1559 GELDRRANR
+1559 SDLDRRANR

-1591 AGMIVGLLAI
+1591 AGMIVGLLGI
-1601 LKAGGAYVPLDP
+1601 LKAGGAYVPIDP
-1613 AYPASRLADIL
+1613 AYPPARIAQIVE
-1624 GEARS
+1624 EAGAR
-1629 TVVVTEGRFAA
+1629 VIVTLDQFAA
-1640 SLPEGVRVVRLDDDA
+1640 AMPVANVAFVRLDADA
-1655 AAILAESAERPESA
+1655 DAISAESDARPESA

-1694 HRQLVNYV
+1694 HRQLVSYV
-1702 RGVMTRLD
+1702 RGVIQRLD
-1710 LGDDASY
+1710 LADDASY

-1751 NPNALAEYFT
+1751 RPDALAEYFT
-1761 HERIDCLKI
+1761 RERIDCLKI
-1770 VPSHLAALLSAAHPE
+1770 VPSHLTALLSAAHPE

-1832 YAVEKGHPAAS
+1832 YAVEPGHPAAA

-1862 RRELSPVG
+1862 QGQPTPTG

-1896 FVADP
+1896 FVPDP

-1908 LYRTGDRARTL
+1908 LYRTGDRARYL
-1919 PDGALVFLGRID
+1919 PDGTLVFLGRID

-1941 ELGEIESALAT
+1941 ELGEIEAALAT
-1952 DAGVAEAVVLAPEDR
+1952 DAGVAGAVVLAPEDS
-1967 PGDRRLVAYVVLRDG
+1967 PGDRRLVAYVVVRDG
-1982 AAIGDVKSRLG
+1982 ATLGDVRARLG
-1993 ERLPEYMVPGSFV
+1993 ERLPEYMVPGAFV
-2006 AIATIPLTPNGK
+2006 AVATIPLTPNGK
-2018 IDRRALAASED
+2018 IDRRALAAEERPVGVED
-2029 RAEGATEDGY
+2029 DGY

-2048 VLTAIWT
+2048 VLAAIWT
-2055 DVFDRE
+2055 DVFGKE
-2061 RIGIHERF
+2061 RIGVHERF

-2108 AERIEESIREDE
+2108 AERIEEAIREEE
-2120 GAVVPPIRRAPREQ
+2120 GAVVPPIRRVPREQ
-2134 PLRLSFAQE
+2134 ALRLSFAQE

-2155 ASYNIPAAIRL
+2155 ASYNIPAAVRL
-2166 VGALDALALERALAT
+2166 TGALDAVALERALAA

-2187 VLRTSFTAVDGH
+2187 VLRTTFTAVDGR

-2207 ATLRFLIQDLG
+2207 ATLRFLIQDLS

-2229 RAEVAAEAALPFDL
+2229 RAEVLAEARLPFDL

-2295 PSPLPDLPIQYA
+2295 PSPLPELPIQYA
-2307 DYAEWQRSWLDGEA
+2307 DYAEWQRAWLDGEA

-2333 EGAPSSID
+2333 DGAPSSID

-2362 LSPELTRGLKDLS
+2362 LSPELTRGLKELS

-2386 LAAFDVLLHRYSG
+2386 LAAFDVLLYRYSG

-2433 ITPELTF
+2433 ITERITF
-2440 QELLGRV
+2440 QDLLARV
-2447 REACLGAYGHQ
+2447 REACLGAYAHQ

-2482 VMFTLQNAPGEAPR
+2482 VMFTLQNAPGEAPQ
-2496 LGGLRLS
+2496 LGGLRLA
-2503 PVSSG
+2503 PVASG
-2508 IATSKFDLT
+2508 MATAKFDLT
-2517 LGLGEGRG
+2517 LGLGEGKG
-2525 GLLGSFEYNSDL
+2525 GLLGSFEYSSDL
-2537 FDQSTIDR
+2537 FDQGTIDR

-2556 VVENAERP
+2556 VVEGADRP
-2564 VVAIPILGAM
+2564 VVEIPILAAM

-2581 GLNATHVEHPKG
+2581 GLNATRVEHPKDL
-2593 RLIHQIF
+2593 LIHQIF
-2600 EAQADATPDAI
+2600 EAQAERTPEAI
-2611 ALVFEDQSLTYREVD
+2611 ALVFEGNSLSYGELDR
-2626 GRANQL
+2626 RSNQL

-2657 VIALYAV
+2657 VIALYGV

-2674 DPEYPKDRLAFMVE
+2674 DPEYPRDRLAFMVE

-2695 LTQAHVEAALPPH
+2695 LTQSHVEAALPPH
-2708 GAQVIRLDTGW
+2708 GAQVVRLDTGW
-2719 DEIAKEPDSRLDRGD
+2719 DEIAKEPDSRPERGD
-2734 LGLANLAYVIY
+2734 LGLHHLAYVIY

-2770 QSAHGL
+2770 QSAYGL
-2776 TGEDRVLQKTP
+2776 TADDRVLQKTP

-2800 LMFGATLVVAK
+2800 LMFGARLVVAK

-2820 LADLVEAQ
+2820 LTDLIEGAE
-2828 RITTMHFVPS
+2828 ISTLHFVPS

-2845 ELATSAPRARC
+2845 ELARDPARARC

-2868 LLPTIVDGF
+2868 LLPSIVDDF
-2877 AARLPGAALHNL
+2877 AACLPAVKLHNL

-2903 CKAGS
+2903 CQAGS
-2908 AIVPIGKPIDNVRIY
+2908 TIVPIGKPIDNVRIY
-2923 LLDDRREPVPV
+2923 LLDERREPVPV
-2934 GIRGELY
+2934 GVRGELY
-2941 IGGVQVARGYLNRV
+2941 IGGVQVARGYLNRI

-2968 PEEGYPLYR
+2968 PEDGYPLYR

-2991 YLGRVDHQVKIRGFR
+2991 YLGRVDHQVKIKGFR

-3025 VVVAREDRP
+3025 VVVAREDRS
-3034 GDKRL
+3034 GEKRL

-3052 VGDLRSFLKD
+3052 VGDLRGFLKN

-3067 MVPAAFIV
+3067 MIPAAFIV

-3086 IDRRALPAPEDADR
+3086 IDRKALPAPEDGDR
-3100 LDTGE
+3100 LETGE

-3110 RSDVEATLCRIWAG
+3110 RSDVEAALCRIWAN

-3175 AEVAGTTRA
+3175 AEVAGTTMA
-3184 LEAEQGLVTGSVEPT
+3184 LEAEQGLVTGLVEPT

-3205 LELAPED
+3205 LELAPEE
-3212 PQHWNQSTFLEMK
+3212 PQHWNQSTFLEVK
-3225 EPVDAAILEAV
+3225 EPIDEVILEEV
-3236 LGHLI
+3236 ILHLI
-3241 AHHDALRLRLTR
+3241 AHHDALRLRLARTA
-3253 GSEGVSAVISAPQG
+3253 GGVEQSIVEPSGPAP
-3267 PVPMITFDLRDAPEA
+3267 MRCFDLRDAPEA
-3282 AIAASIEKG
+3282 SLSAAIEKA

-3309 VLWKLAPTS
+3309 VLWKLAPAS
-3318 ADRLLIVIHHLAV
+3318 PDRLLIVIHHLAV

-3340 DDLWTAYGQ
+3340 DDLWTAYAQ
-3349 LARGE
+3349 RARGE

-3373 EEAAIDAAVDEEAY
+3373 EEASRDALVDEEAY
-3387 WLSPARQHA
+3387 WLSEARSHA
-3396 ARVPVD
+3396 ARIPVD
-3402 RAEAAN
+3402 HAEAAN
-3408 TEGSVRHVVLA
+3408 TEETVRHVVLA

-3450 AASAW
+3450 ATSVW
-3455 TRSPNILVD
+3455 TRSPNVLVD

-3473 IADVDVTRTV
+3473 IPDVDVTRTV

-3490 PVLIELPPDAA
+3490 PVLIEVPLGEG
-3501 PGRILTSVKEQLRAI
+3501 PGRVLTSVKEQLRAI

-3524 LLRYLRGGMPSLA
+3524 LLRYLRGGLPSA
-3537 LEAMPAAEISFNYL
+3537 AIEAMPAAEISFNYL
-3551 GQIDQALPESGTFVR
+3551 GQIDQALPETSTLVR

-3573 PHSLRARR
+3573 AHSPRARR

-3604 ARHDKA
+3604 ARHERA
-3610 TIERLAEGFLAALRA
+3610 TVERLAEGFLAALRI
-3625 LITHA
+3625 LIAHA

-3639 PADFPRATLSQ
+3639 PADFPRAALSQ
-3650 EFIDALA
+3650 GFIDALA

-3676 SPMQQGLLFHTLVAR
+3676 SPMQEGLLFHTLVAR

-3702 TIRGQLD
+3702 TIRGDLD

-3731 LWERLERP
+3731 LWERLDRP
-3739 IQVVRKRVQVPVI
+3739 IQVVRKRVQIPVTI
-3752 LEDLRELGPEAQ
+3752 EDLRGLGPEAQ
-3764 AARIVEVAEA
+3764 AARSVEVAEA
-3774 DRSRPFD
+3774 DRRTPFD
-3781 LAEAP
+3781 LAQAP

-3792 LRLADDA
+3792 LHLADDA

-3828 AYAVG
+3828 AFTQG

-3854 DTAKTEAFW
+3854 DSAKTEAFW
-3863 RAQLKGFREP
+3863 RAQLRGFREP
-3873 TPLGIEKAALPGEI
+3873 TPLGIEKLAAPGEI

-3895 VLPEAISGK
+3895 VLPEGISSK

-3967 VAVDREAHALAWLK
+3967 VAVDRHAHALGWLK

-3988 ELREYEHTPLVHVQ
+3988 ELREYEHTPLVQVQ

-4034 GLEILDARTTERP
+4034 GLEIVDARTTERP

-4070 RFDAPAVERLLGHL
+4070 RFDTPAVERLLGHL
-4084 RALLEGIAAHPDV
+4084 RALLEGIAAHPD
-4097 RLGELGIL
+4097 RLLGELSIL
-4105 SADERQ
+4105 SSDERQ
-4111 ELIHGLNDTDFTQP
+4111 ELIFGLNDTAVTHP
-4125 PAACLSD
+4125 EAACLSD
-4132 VFEAQVDA
+4132 VFEAQVER
-4140 TPDAIALVFEE
+4140 TPETIALVFAVNS
-4151 KMLTYRELDR
+4151 LTYRELDR
-4161 RANQLARA
+4161 RSNQLAHA

-4183 CLDRSLEMVVAL
+4183 CLDRSLEMVIAL

-4207 LDPEYPQ
+4207 LDPEYPR
-4214 DRLAFMLDDTK
+4214 DRLAFMLEDTK
-4225 VPVVLTQAHL
+4225 VPVVLTQAYL
-4235 AGVLPAHG
+4235 ADVLPAHG
-4243 AQVIRLDTEWD
+4243 AQVIRLDTEWS
-4254 AIANEPGS
+4254 AIAEEPDS
-4262 RPERAGITPDSL
+4262 RPGRGGITPDSL

-4290 MNAHRGVLNRL
+4290 MNAHRGILNRL
-4301 FWMQRAYG
+4301 FWMQRAYC
-4309 LTPGDR
+4309 LDASDR

-4329 EFFWPLMFGARLVI
+4329 EFFWPLMFGATLVV
-4343 ARPEGHKDPGYLAGL
+4343 AKPEGHKDPAYLAGL
-4358 IQAAAISTMHFVP
+4358 IQASGITTMHFVP

-4376 FLDDAASAGCTSL
+4376 FLDDAGAAACTSL

-4396 EALPPPLV
+4396 EALSPPLV

-4421 PTEAAVDVTYFECKP
+4421 PTEAAVDVTFFACRP

-4450 SIYLLDASG
+4450 SIYLLDERG
-4459 SPVPR
+4459 EPVPR

-4491 FLPDPFRGDGARMY
+4491 FLPDPFRGAGGRMY

-4516 GNVEY
+4516 GSIEY

-4539 EIESALLRHG
+4539 EIEAALLRHG
-4549 MVREVV
+4549 SVREVV

-4567 LVAYLVCAEGPA
+4567 LVAYLVCTEGPA
-4579 PSVGELRAFLKE
+4579 PSVGEHRAFLKE

-4600 AFVVQLALPL
+4600 AFVVLLALPL
-4610 TASGKIDRRALPAPD
+4610 TASGKIDRRALPALD
-4625 EGARLATGE
+4625 EGERLASGE
-4634 AFVAPRDRAEEELCR
+4634 AFVAPRGRAEEELAR

-4655 RLPHVG
+4655 RLPQVG
-4661 VHDNFFEIG
+4661 IHDNFFEIG

-4679 VSRAQLAGLSITP
+4679 VSRAQLAGLAITP
-4692 RQVFEHPTVAELAAV
+4692 RQVFEHPTIAELAAV

-4719 AVTGTAPL
+4719 LVTGTAPM
-4727 TPVQQWFL
+4727 TPVQQWLL

-4745 NQMSFLEAKEPLD
+4745 NQMSFLEAKERLD
-4758 AAALEFAVSELVRH
+4758 AAALEFAVGELLRH
-4772 HDALRLRVTTSGADR
+4772 HDALRLRVVKSAAGLE
-4787 AQEFAPPG
+4787 QEFAPPSAD
-4795 VEAPFRRVDLT
+4795 VPFERVDLA
-4806 DLGDADSVAAIEK
+4806 DLGDAESVVAVEAKAI
-4819 TAIETQS
+4819 TTQA
-4826 SLDLA
+4826 SLDIE
-4831 AGPVLRV
+4831 AGPVVRV
-4838 VLFDLGPARPSRLL
+4838 VLFDLGVTRPSRLL
-4852 FVIHHLAVD
+4852 LVIHHLAVD

-4867 LLEDLWTAYGQRRRG
+4867 LLEDMWTAYGQRLRG
-4882 EAIALPPK
+4882 EVVALPPK
-4890 TTSFKRWAE
+4890 TTSYKRWAA

-4909 IRGESDYWL
+4909 IQGEIDYWL
-4918 APERGATHA
+4918 DPTRAAPHPL
-4927 IPVDHERGEND
+4927 PVDHERGEND
-4938 ERSVRAVVASL
+4938 EQSVRAVVASL
-4949 SADETES
+4949 SAEETES

-4979 VLGSW
+4979 VLASW

-4999 EEIFADADITR
+4999 EEIFEDADITR
-5010 TVGWFTAVFP
+5010 SVGWFTAVFP
-5020 VVIDLPESQAPG
+5020 VVLDLPENQAPG

-5056 YLGERGVADELR
+5056 YLGDPAIAEQLR
-5068 AAPQSGVMFNY
+5068 EAPQSAVMFNY

-5087 PEDSPFRWARES
+5087 PEESPFRWARES
-5099 SGPSRSPRA
+5099 SGPARSPRA

-5147 YTEALSA
+5147 YLEALST

>member
-17 QGLLFHSLVASQE
+17 QGLLFHSLVASQQ
-30 ASYPVQIDWTLRGN
+30 AAYPVQIDWTLRGN

-77 QIVRKRILI
+77 QIVRKKVLI

-93 REMPAADQK
+93 REMPAAERAA
-102 VWVTSYAADECNKS
+102 WVTSYAADECNKS

-162 LYAAYSTGKEPR
+162 LYAAYGAGKEPR

-182 DYIGWLNKQSLSGA
+182 DYIGWLNKQSLASA
-196 ETFWK
+196 EAFWK
-201 RTLAGFVAPTPF
+201 KTLAGFVAPTPF
-213 RVDHPVKEGEA
+213 RVDHPAKEGEA
-224 HEVDETMLVFSAAES
+224 HEVDETMLVFTAAES

-265 ARYSG
+265 SRYSG
-270 EDDVLFGAT
+270 DDDVLFGAT

-312 IVAWLAALQ
+312 IVPWLQALQ
-321 DQYSELREYEYSPLV
+321 EQYSELREYEYSPLV

-407 RFELPVVERMLQH
+407 RFDLPVVERMLQH

-427 MLEQPTARVGEL
+427 MLERPTARVGEL

-456 SAVAFA
+456 SAVVFA
-462 NAQHERVDQL
+462 KDERINQL
-472 FDARADAT
+472 FEARVDAT
-480 PDALALVAGGARL
+480 PDATALVAGSTRL
-493 TYRELETQANR
+493 TFRELEAQANR
-504 LAHHLQTLGVGPDA
+504 LAHHLQTLGVGPDS

-540 GGAYVPIDPAYPPAR
+540 GGAYVPIDPAYPASR

-568 VTLGEFAAAMP
+568 VTLGEFASVMP
-579 ATNVTV
+579 AANITV
-585 VRLDD
+585 VRLDV
-590 DAAELAAASDA
+590 DAATLAAVSAA
-601 RPTSAATAS
+601 RPTSAATS
-610 NLAYVLFTSGSTGKP
+610 SSLAYVLFTSGSTGKP

-634 LVNYVRGVASKL
+634 LVNYVRGVGSRL
-646 ALPEDASY
+646 ALPDDASY

-684 DLTTDPNG
+684 DLTTDPGG

-697 ARERIDCLKIVPSHL
+697 TRERIDCLKIVPSHL
-712 AALLSAS
+712 AALLSAG

-740 LIARIAKLA
+740 LIARIARLA

-767 LTYPVDPTR
+767 LTYPVDPGA

-783 PLGRPLPNSRIY
+783 PLGRPLPNSSVY
-795 VLDPRSQPT
+795 VLDALRQPT

-835 PDPFGAPGSR
+835 PDPFGPPGAR
-845 LYRTGDRARTLPD
+845 LYRTGDRARSLPD

-894 EIIVLA
+894 EIVVLA

-914 VPSAGSIDVPE
+914 VPSAGTIDVAD
-925 LRASLGQR
+925 LRASLAQR
-933 LPEYM
+933 LPESM

-961 LPALESSKIE
+961 LPALEANEIE
-971 EAAIHVGPR
+971 EAAAFVGPR

-993 VFDRPEISVHDR
+993 VFDRPEIGVFER

-1020 ARTREAFQAEIPL
+1020 ARTREAFQAEVPL

-1050 ASMREEEGLAAPP
+1050 SSMREEEGLAAPP
-1063 IEKVSRESA
+1063 ITRVDRAAA

-1108 AAALERALREI
+1108 AGALERALREI

-1128 TFTSFE
+1128 TFTSVE
-1134 GRPTQVIHESIA
+1134 GRPTQIIHETID
-1146 FTFPIDLVGPV
+1146 FPFPIDSVGPV
-1157 PAAERDAV
+1157 PSAERDAV
-1165 VRRHAEQ
+1165 ARRHAEL

-1183 PLVRARLVELD
+1183 PLFRARLVVLD
-1194 GDDHLLLLTLHHI
+1194 GDEHLLLLTLHHI
-1207 VSDGWTRGIFNRELT
+1207 VSDGWTRGILNRELT
-1222 TLYTAFLADKPSP
+1222 TLYTAFLAGKASP
-1235 LPELTLQY
+1235 LPELALQY

-1256 EILDRQI
+1256 DILDRQI
-1263 AYWKKQ
+1263 VYWKKQ
-1269 LTGAPQA
+1269 LAGAPQA
-1276 IELPTDRPRP
+1276 LELPTDRPRP

-1304 AKSLKDLARREG
+1304 ATALKDLSRREG

-1329 LLHRYTGQDDVVVGT
+1329 LLHRYTGQDDIVVGT

-1361 INALVLRTELSG
+1361 INALVLRTELSS
-1373 DLTFLDLLARV
+1373 DLTFVELLARV

-1433 LSGLQLRPVKAESA
+1433 LSGLLLRPVKAESA

-1476 AATIERMLGHLA
+1476 ASTIERMLGHLG
-1488 TLLEGVAKSPDR
+1488 TLLDSVAKAPDA
-1500 RLGDLPLLRDEERQ
+1500 RLADLPLLRDDERQ

-1568 LAHHLRARG
+1568 LAHHLQARG

-1591 AGMIVGLLAI
+1591 AGMIVGLLGI

-1613 AYPASRLADIL
+1613 AYPPTRLAEIL
-1624 GEARS
+1624 GESRS
-1629 TVVVTEGRFAA
+1629 SVVITEGRFVA

-1655 AAILAESAERPESA
+1655 AAILAESDARPESA

-1710 LGDDASY
+1710 LSDDASY

-1723 SADLGNTV
+1723 AADLGNTV

-1761 HERIDCLKI
+1761 RERIDCLKI

-1785 RILPKK
+1785 RIVPKK

-1802 ELVARLE
+1802 ELVGRVARL
-1809 KLAPAMRILNH
+1809 APETRILNH

-1832 YAVEKGHPAAS
+1832 YAVEKGHPAPS

-1862 RRELSPVG
+1862 QQKPTPTG

-1896 FVADP
+1896 FLADA
-1901 FGPAGSR
+1901 FGPPGSR

-1941 ELGEIESALAT
+1941 ELGEIESALAA
-1952 DAGVAEAVVLAPEDR
+1952 DVGVAEAVVLAPEDS
-1967 PGDRRLVAYVVLRDG
+1967 PGDRRLVAYVVLREG
-1982 AAIGDVKSRLG
+1982 AAIADVKTRLG
-1993 ERLPEYMVPGSFV
+1993 DRLPGYMVPGSFV

-2029 RAEGATEDGY
+2029 RVEGASEDGY
-2039 APPRNPVEE
+2039 AAPRNPVEE
-2048 VLTAIWT
+2048 VLAAIWT

-2108 AERIEESIREDE
+2108 AGKIEESIREDE
-2120 GAVVPPIRRAPREQ
+2120 GAVVPPIRRVPREQ

-2166 VGALDALALERALAT
+2166 TGALDAVALERALAA
-2181 IYRRHE
+2181 IFRRHE
-2187 VLRTSFTAVDGH
+2187 VLRTTFTAVDGR
-2199 PTQVIHAD
+2199 PTQVIHEGA
-2207 ATLRFLIQDLG
+2207 ALRFHTQDLG

-2229 RAEVAAEAALPFDL
+2229 RAEVAAEAAIPFDL

-2287 YEAFQSGR
+2287 YEAFSSGKA
-2295 PSPLPDLPIQYA
+2295 SPLPDLPIQYA
-2307 DYAEWQRSWLDGEA
+2307 DYAEWQRAWLDGEA
-2321 LGRQLAYWKKHL
+2321 LGRQLDYWKKHL
-2333 EGAPSSID
+2333 DGAPSSID
-2341 LPTDRPRPPVQTFRG
+2341 LPMDRPRPPVQTFRG

-2362 LSPELTRGLKDLS
+2362 LSPDLTRGLKDLA

-2433 ITPELTF
+2433 ITPRITF

-2447 REACLGAYGHQ
+2447 REACLGAYAHQ

-2469 SPERDLSRSPLFQ
+2469 SPERDLGRSPLFQ
-2482 VMFTLQNAPGEAPR
+2482 VMFTLQNAPGEAPS

-2503 PVSSG
+2503 PVASG

-2517 LGLGEGRG
+2517 LGLGEGKG

-2537 FDQSTIDR
+2537 FEKATIHR

-2556 VVENAERP
+2556 VIEGAELP
-2564 VVAIPILGAM
+2564 VVEIPILTAM

-2581 GLNATHVEHPKG
+2581 GLNTTRVEHPKD
-2593 RLIHQIF
+2593 RLIHQLF
-2600 EAQADATPDAI
+2600 EAQADRTPDSI
-2611 ALVFEDQSLTYREVD
+2611 ALVFEGNALTYAELDR
-2626 GRANQL
+2626 RSNQL

-2657 VIALYAV
+2657 VIALHAV

-2674 DPEYPKDRLAFMVE
+2674 DPEYPRDRLAFMVE

-2708 GAQVIRLDTGW
+2708 GAQVLRLDTGW
-2719 DEIAKEPDSRLDRGD
+2719 DEIAKEPESRLERGD
-2734 LGLANLAYVIY
+2734 LGLHHLAYVIY

-2770 QSAHGL
+2770 QSAHHLGAD
-2776 TGEDRVLQKTP
+2776 DRVLQKTP

-2800 LMFGATLVVAK
+2800 LMFGARLVVAK

-2820 LADLVEAQ
+2820 LADLIEGAG
-2828 RITTMHFVPS
+2828 ISTIHFVPS

-2845 ELATSAPRARC
+2845 ELGRDPARLRC
-2856 GSLKRVFASGEA
+2856 RSLRRVFASGEA
-2868 LLPTIVDGF
+2868 LLPAMVDAF
-2877 AARLPGAALHNL
+2877 AARLPRAALHNL

-2903 CKAGS
+2903 CKPGS

-2923 LLDDRREPVPV
+2923 LLDERREPVPV
-2934 GIRGELY
+2934 GVRGELY

-2968 PEEGYPLYR
+2968 PEDGYPLYR

-3034 GDKRL
+3034 GEKRL

-3052 VGDLRSFLKD
+3052 VGELRSFLED

-3067 MVPAAFIV
+3067 MIPAAFIV

-3086 IDRRALPAPEDADR
+3086 IDRKALPAPDQGDK

-3110 RSDVEATLCRIWAG
+3110 RSDVEAELCRIWGG
-3124 VLRVEQVGVHD
+3124 VLRLEQVGVHD

-3175 AEVAGTTRA
+3175 AEVAGTTIA
-3184 LEAEQGLVTGSVEPT
+3184 LAAEQGLVTGPVEPT

-3205 LELAPED
+3205 LELAPEE
-3212 PQHWNQSTFLEMK
+3212 PHHWNQSTFLEMK
-3225 EPVDAAILEAV
+3225 EPVDAVILEEV
-3236 LGHLI
+3236 LRHLI
-3241 AHHDALRLRLTR
+3241 AHHDALRLRLT
-3253 GSEGVSAVISAPQG
+3253 GEMTSAALTITEPHG
-3267 PVPMITFDLRDAPEA
+3267 PVPLVYFDLRDVPEA
-3282 AIAASIEKG
+3282 SLTAAIEKA

-3299 DLESGPLLRA
+3299 NLTSGPLIRA
-3309 VLWKLAPTS
+3309 VLWKLAPAS
-3318 ADRLLIVIHHLAV
+3318 HDRLLIVIHHLAI

-3340 DDLWTAYGQ
+3340 DDLWTACAQ
-3349 LARGE
+3349 RARGE

-3366 RWSERLV
+3366 RWSERLA
-3373 EEAAIDAAVDEEAY
+3373 EEAAVDALVDEEAY
-3387 WLSPARQHA
+3387 WLSNARQHA

-3402 RAEAAN
+3402 HVDASN
-3408 TEGSVRHVVLA
+3408 TEETVRHVVLA
-3419 LTPAETE
+3419 LTAEETE

-3438 QINDVLLAAFAQ
+3438 QISDVLLAAFAQ

-3455 TRSPNILVD
+3455 TRSPNVLVD

-3473 IADVDVTRTV
+3473 IPDVDVTRTV

-3490 PVLIELPPDAA
+3490 PVLIECPLGGSPANV
-3501 PGRILTSVKEQLRAI
+3501 LTSVKEQLRAI

-3524 LLRYLRGGMPSLA
+3524 LLRYLRGGLPSTA
-3537 LEAMPAAEISFNYL
+3537 IEAMPAAEISFNYL
-3551 GQIDQALPESGTFVR
+3551 GQIDQALPETSTFGR

-3573 PHSLRARR
+3573 AHSPKARR

-3590 ISAGALRVRFAYSE
+3590 VSAGALRVRFAYSE
-3604 ARHDKA
+3604 ARHERA
-3610 TIERLAEGFLAALRA
+3610 TIERLAEGFLASLRA
-3625 LITHA
+3625 LIAHA

-3639 PADFPRATLSQ
+3639 PADFPRARLTQ
-3650 EFIDALA
+3650 GFIDALA
-3657 ARDPGARGRKKT
+3657 ARDPGARGRGKT

-3691 DTGTYVVHLGW
+3691 DTATYVVHLGW
-3702 TIRGQLD
+3702 TIRGNLD

-3731 LWERLERP
+3731 LWERLDAP
-3739 IQVVRKRVQVPVI
+3739 IQVVRKRVKVPVI
-3752 LEDLRELGPEAQ
+3752 IEDLRGLGPEAQ
-3764 AARIVEVAEA
+3764 AARSAEVAGA
-3774 DRSRPFD
+3774 DRRKPFD
-3781 LAEAP
+3781 LAQAP

-3828 AYAVG
+3828 AFTQG
-3833 KEARLERVRP
+3833 KDARLERVRP

-3854 DTAKTEAFW
+3854 DSAKTEAFW
-3863 RAQLKGFREP
+3863 RAQLRGFREP
-3873 TPLGIEKAALPGEI
+3873 TPLGIEKLTAPGEI

-3895 VLPEAISGK
+3895 VLPEAVSGK

-3952 VDRMVGLFINTLAVR
+3952 IDRMVGLFINTLAVR
-3967 VAVDREAHALAWLK
+3967 VAVDRDAPALAWLK

-3988 ELREYEHTPLVHVQ
+3988 ELREYEHTPLVQVQ
-4002 GWSEMPRGTPLF
+4002 GWSDMPRGTPLF

-4034 GLEILDARTTERP
+4034 GLEITDARTTERP

-4070 RFDAPAVERLLGHL
+4070 RFDEAAVARLLGHL
-4084 RALLEGIAAHPDV
+4084 RALLEGIAAHPDG
-4097 RLGELGIL
+4097 RLGDLAIL
-4105 SADERQ
+4105 SHDERD
-4111 ELIHGLNDTDFTQP
+4111 ELIHGLNDTAFTHP
-4125 PAACLSD
+4125 EATCLSD
-4132 VFEAQVDA
+4132 VFEAQVER
-4140 TPDAIALVFEE
+4140 TPDAIALVFEGNS
-4151 KMLTYRELDR
+4151 LTYRQLDR
-4161 RANQLARA
+4161 RANQLAHA

-4183 CLDRSLEMVVAL
+4183 CLDRSLEMIVAL

-4207 LDPEYPQ
+4207 LDPEYPRE
-4214 DRLAFMLDDTK
+4214 RLAFMLDDTK
-4225 VPVVLTQAHL
+4225 VPVVLTQARL
-4235 AGVLPAHG
+4235 SGLLPAHG
-4243 AQVIRLDTEWD
+4243 AQVIELDTGWST
-4254 AIANEPGS
+4254 IAEEPDS
-4262 RPERAGITPDSL
+4262 RPGRGGITPGSL

-4290 MNAHRGVLNRL
+4290 MNEHRGILNRL
-4301 FWMQRAYG
+4301 FWMQRAYEVG
-4309 LTPGDR
+4309 PRDR

-4329 EFFWPLMFGARLVI
+4329 ELFWPLMFGATLVI
-4343 ARPEGHKDPGYLAGL
+4343 AKPEGHKDPGYLAEV
-4358 IQAAAISTMHFVP
+4358 IQAAGITTMHFVP

-4376 FLDDAASAGCTSL
+4376 FLDDAGAAGCTSL

-4396 EALPPPLV
+4396 EALSAPLV
-4404 DAFFARLGATE
+4404 DAFFARLGRAE

-4421 PTEAAVDVTYFECKP
+4421 PTEAAVDVTFFACRP
-4436 GLPVIPIGRPVDNT
+4436 GLSVIPIGRPVDNT
-4450 SIYLLDASG
+4450 SVYLLDERG
-4459 SPVPR
+4459 EPVPR
-4464 GVRGELYIGGVQVG
+4464 GVRGELHIGGVQVG
-4478 RGYLNRAELTAER
+4478 RGYLDRAELTAER
-4491 FLPDPFRGDGARMY
+4491 FLPDPFRGQGARLY

-4516 GNVEY
+4516 GSIEY

-4539 EIESALLRHG
+4539 EVESALLRHG

-4567 LVAYLVCAEGPA
+4567 LVAYLVFAEGPA
-4579 PSVGELRAFLKE
+4579 PTVGELRAFLKE
-4591 TLPDYMLPA
+4591 TLPDYMLPS

-4625 EGARLATGE
+4625 DGDRLAPSG
-4634 AFVAPRDRAEEELCR
+4634 AFIAPRDRAEEELAR
-4649 IWASVL
+4649 IWAQVL
-4655 RLPHVG
+4655 RLPQVG

-4692 RQVFEHPTVAELAAV
+4692 RQVFEHPTVAELASV
-4707 AGSRAAVSAEQG
+4707 AGARAAVSAEQS

-4727 TPVQQWFL
+4727 TPVQRWFL
-4735 ELAPEDPGHW
+4735 ELAAEDPAHW

-4758 AAALEFAVSELVRH
+4758 AAALEFAVGELLRH
-4772 HDALRLRVTTSGADR
+4772 HDALRLRVIRRGAD
-4787 AQEFAPPG
+4787 AVQEFAPPSA
-4795 VEAPFRRVDLT
+4795 ETPFERVDLGA
-4806 DLGDADSVAAIEK
+4806 LADADAVAAIEAR
-4819 TAIETQS
+4819 AITTQQ
-4826 SLDLA
+4826 SLDLE
-4831 AGPVLRV
+4831 AGPLLRV
-4838 VLFDLGPARPSRLL
+4838 VLFDLGPSRPSRLL

-4867 LLEDLWTAYGQRRRG
+4867 LLEDLWTAYGQRVRA
-4882 EAIALPPK
+4882 EAVALPPK

-4899 ELAEHAKSPM
+4899 ELAEHAKSPA
-4909 IRGESDYWL
+4909 ILGESDYWL
-4918 APERGATHA
+4918 DPARAAEHA
-4927 IPVDHERGEND
+4927 IPVDHDRGENH

-4979 VLGSW
+4979 VLGAW

-4999 EEIFADADITR
+4999 EEIFDDADITR
-5010 TVGWFTAVFP
+5010 SVGWFTAVFP
-5020 VVIDLPESQAPG
+5020 VVIDLPENEGPG
-5032 EALKSVKEQLR
+5032 ESLKSVKEQLR

-5056 YLGERGVADELR
+5056 YLGEPEIAARLR
-5068 AAPQSGVMFNY
+5068 DAPQSGVMFNY

-5087 PEDSPFRWARES
+5087 PEESPFRWARES
-5099 SGPSRSPRA
+5099 SGPARSPRA

-5147 YTEALSA
+5147 YIEALSA

-5192 DLS
+5192 DPS